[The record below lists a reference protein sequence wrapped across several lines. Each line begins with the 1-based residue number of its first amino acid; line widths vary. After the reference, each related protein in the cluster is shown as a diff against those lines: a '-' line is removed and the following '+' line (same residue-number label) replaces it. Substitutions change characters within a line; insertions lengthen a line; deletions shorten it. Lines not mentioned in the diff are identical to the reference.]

1 MRNSKPDD
9 QDHGS
14 EERGDDMKH
23 IHRVAAALPLD
34 SEDEKIVDALVAKT
48 TSNLSTRSL
57 QRLTGTI
64 SRVDHAAGQVS
75 VTFSAPEAVL
85 RRLAT
90 LMWHGT
96 EVTATFPLEPEGD
109 AEKT

>member
-1 MRNSKPDD
+1 
-9 QDHGS
+9 
-14 EERGDDMKH
+14 MKH

-34 SEDEKIVDALVAKT
+34 SEDEKIVDAL